1 MNPQPSKPS
10 KKAKTS
16 LTLDAEL
23 LQRARDAAWAS
34 RVSLTSY
41 MEAALEEYMERHPAP
56 PMPGQ

>member
-1 MNPQPSKPS
+1 MNPQPAKAS

-41 MEAALEEYMERHPAP
+41 METALAEYMERNP
-56 PMPGQ
+56 PPKMPS